1 MWFRKKKL
9 RVLTVGSVPPEWGGL
24 TDGGVAVVHAQVV
37 TALSST
43 KGSEEIAGVV
53 ATNAHSSTRGVPSP
67 VKVLIPPKNAKDEKH
82 WYFDVLDTLKPDC
95 VVFFHIAHRW
105 AIYHAESSVPM
116 VGAIHSWTQVT
127 QTEEEKSLRAKH
139 LLSRIIPRCNSLVF
153 PSRFTVEEGK
163 EIGFSYFSPVHV
175 AHNPLAEA
183 FAGVKAVVP
192 ESARKV
198 SSVVSVGA
206 LEPMKRMDFV
216 VRGSKECNADA
227 IIIGNGSERQRLE
240 ELACQLRWSDRTQ
253 FHGRV
258 SQRRIV
264 ELLSNKRAFACPS
277 TSESFGNVYIEA
289 LACGLPVIG
298 FEGTFTEIEEKM
310 GMRIGMPLAGSA
322 DFEAFCFALDKVLS
336 EHWDRQALSTRV
348 KEIFTPKNTLAE
360 YVSAIQS
367 AVN

>member
-1 MWFRKKKL
+1 MWFRTKNL

-37 TALSST
+37 TALLST
-43 KGSEEIAGVV
+43 KCSVEIVGVV
-53 ATNAHSSTRGVPSP
+53 ATNALSITDGAPRQS
-67 VKVLIPPKNAKDEKH
+67 KVLAPTKNVKDEKR
-82 WYFDVLDTLKPDC
+82 WYFDVLETLKPDC

-116 VGAIHSWTQVT
+116 VGAIHSWHSVT
-127 QTEEEKSLRAKH
+127 QAEEQKSLRAKN
-139 LLSRIIPRCNSLVF
+139 LLSRLIPRCNSLVF

-175 AHNPLAEA
+175 AHNPLTEV
-183 FAGVKAVVP
+183 FARNTSVLP

-198 SSVVSVGA
+198 SSVASVGS
-206 LEPMKRMDFV
+206 LEPRKRIDFV
-216 VRGSKECNADA
+216 IRGSKECDLDA
-227 IIIGNGSERQRLE
+227 VIIGNGSERQRLE
-240 ELACQLRWSDRTQ
+240 ELACQLRWSNRTQ

-258 SQRRIV
+258 SQQRIV
-264 ELLSNKRAFACPS
+264 ELLSNKGLFACPS

-289 LACGLPVIG
+289 LACGLPIIG

-322 DFEAFCFALDKVLS
+322 DFEVFCFALDRVSS

-348 KEIFTPKNTLAE
+348 REIFTTENTLAE
-360 YVSAIQS
+360 YVYAINS

>member
-1 MWFRKKKL
+1 MWFRKKNL

-37 TALSST
+37 TGLSST
-43 KGSEEIAGVV
+43 KCSVEIVGVV
-53 ATNAHSSTRGVPSP
+53 ATNALSITDGAPSQ
-67 VKVLIPPKNAKDEKH
+67 VKVLAPTKNIKDEKS
-82 WYFDVLDTLKPDC
+82 WYFDVLETLKPDC

-105 AIYHAESSVPM
+105 ATYHAESSVPM

-139 LLSRIIPRCNSLVF
+139 MLARIIPRCNALVF

-175 AHNPLAEA
+175 AHNPITEV
-183 FAGVKAVVP
+183 FARNTSVLP
-192 ESARKV
+192 ESARKI
-198 SSVVSVGA
+198 SSVASVGS
-206 LEPMKRMDFV
+206 LEPIKRMDFV
-216 VRGSKECNADA
+216 IRGSKECGLDV
-227 IIIGNGSERQRLE
+227 IIIGNGSERHRLE
-240 ELACQLRWSDRTQ
+240 ELACQLSWSDRTQ

-258 SQRRIV
+258 SQLRIV
-264 ELLSNKRAFACPS
+264 ELLSNKGVFACPS

-298 FEGTFTEIEEKM
+298 FKGTFTEIEEKM
-310 GMRIGMPLAGSA
+310 DMRIGMPLAGSA
-322 DFEAFCFALDKVLS
+322 DFDEFCFALDKVSS

-348 KEIFTPKNTLAE
+348 REVFSSENTLAE
-360 YVSAIQS
+360 YVFAIKS